1 MRSQI
6 RPEIFVF
13 QGTFKNVIVLND
25 VQSRAGINLR
35 V

>member
-1 MRSQI
+1 MRSQM
-6 RPEIFVF
+6 RPQIFVF
-13 QGTFKNVIVLND
+13 QGTFKDVIILND